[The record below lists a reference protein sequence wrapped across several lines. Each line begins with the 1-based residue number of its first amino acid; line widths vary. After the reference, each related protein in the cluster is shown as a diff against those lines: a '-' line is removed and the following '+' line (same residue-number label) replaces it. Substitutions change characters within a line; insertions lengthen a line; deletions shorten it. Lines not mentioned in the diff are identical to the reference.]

1 MSGVDWRAKRFDRAA
16 GSYERVTPVQSSMAR
31 RLAGLIPPAAGD
43 GTILELGCGT
53 GHLTRELLR
62 RFPDARFLVT
72 DLAPG
77 MLGLCGEHMGE
88 IDRARVRLEVL
99 DARAPELPDTFDL
112 LASSAVVQWFP
123 DLHAH
128 LGACRKLLKE
138 GGTYALSGFCRT
150 NFPEL
155 DALLSSP
162 PWDWPDPPGH
172 FLSAARGTAARC
184 GFDVQLAEEDVVE
197 YVYPSAMEFL
207 RAIGQSGAS
216 RAPRAGRALT
226 RDLLRELVGAYEERF
241 SVEGGVKATWHPW
254 FLILRAV

>member
-1 MSGVDWRAKRFDRAA
+1 MDWRSRRFDRAA

-31 RLAGLIPPAAGD
+31 RLAGLIPSAATGGD
-43 GTILELGCGT
+43 ILELGCGT

-62 RFPDARFLVT
+62 HFPEARFLVT

-77 MLGLCGEHMGE
+77 MLGLCGQHLSE
-88 IDRARVRLEVL
+88 IDRRRVRLESL
-99 DARAPELPDTFDL
+99 DARAPELPGTFDL

-123 DLHAH
+123 DLEAH
-128 LGACRKLLKE
+128 LSACRGLLGM

-162 PWDWPDPPGH
+162 PWDYPDPPGH
-172 FLSAARGTAARC
+172 YLSEACETAKRC
-184 GFDVQLAEEDVVE
+184 GFEVLLAEEDLVE

-216 RAPRAGRALT
+216 RAPREGRFLTRELLRALV
-226 RDLLRELVGAYEERF
+226 EAYEERF
-241 SVEGGVKATWHPW
+241 AVEGGVKATWHPW
-254 FLILRAV
+254 FLILRAA